1 MIWGHTDE
9 VGNYWLARFD
19 VLKKRWP
26 RVENEVVSKIQT
38 SKRLFDNE
46 KPDQATKLASDAKRV
61 FADFYNEVEE
71 VATQIERHKGV
82 NLRGVDDVMAALE
95 RMRKDI
101 DLFENALREEIIKA
115 R

>member
-1 MIWGHTDE
+1 MIWGLTDE

-38 SKRLFDNE
+38 SKWLFDSE
-46 KPDQATKLASDAKRV
+46 KPDEATKLASDAKRV
-61 FADFYNEVEE
+61 FTDFYNEVEE

-82 NLRGVDDVMAALE
+82 NLRGVDDVMATLE

-101 DLFENALREEIIKA
+101 DLFENALREEIMKA

>member
-1 MIWGHTDE
+1 MICGHTDE

-38 SKRLFDNE
+38 SKWLFDNG
-46 KPDQATKLASDAKRV
+46 KPDEAMKLASDAKRV
-61 FADFYNEVEE
+61 FADFNNEVEE
-71 VATQIERHKGV
+71 VAAQVTRRKGV
-82 NLRGVDDVMAALE
+82 NLRGVDDVLSALE
-95 RMRKDI
+95 KMRKDL
-101 DLFENALREEIIKA
+101 DLFETALREETIKA

>member
-38 SKRLFDNE
+38 SKWLFDNG
-46 KPDQATKLASDAKRV
+46 KPDDALKLANDAKRV
-61 FADFYNEVEE
+61 FTDFNNEVEE
-71 VATQIERHKGV
+71 VATQVTRRKGV
-82 NLRGVDDVMAALE
+82 NLRGVGDVVAALE
-95 RMRKDI
+95 KMRKDL
-101 DLFENALREEIIKA
+101 DLFENALRQEIIKA

>member
-26 RVENEVVSKIQT
+26 RVENEVVSMIQT
-38 SKRLFDNE
+38 SKRLFDDE
-46 KPDQATKLASDAKRV
+46 KPDEAMKLASDAKRA

-71 VATQIERHKGV
+71 VAAQIARHKGV
-82 NLRGVDDVMAALE
+82 NLRGVGDVMAALE
-95 RMRKDI
+95 KMREDL
-101 DLFENALREEIIKA
+101 DLFEKALREEIIKA